1 MALAYSPHRA
11 LRVIAAY
18 KLLKASALLLV
29 AFSAFGLV
37 GQSHLQWLSDWIMGL
52 PIHHGHGF
60 LVRVIDKLF
69 ELGPRKFIAIGAAA
83 CVYAVVFTV
92 EGWGLWRE
100 KRWAEYLTVVVTAS
114 LIPLEGWEIF
124 RHVTWLKVLALV
136 VNVAIVLYLIRLLR
150 RPASPARSRD

>member
-1 MALAYSPHRA
+1 MSRSKHRA
-11 LRVIAAY
+11 LRIIAAY
-18 KLLKASALLLV
+18 KLLKAIALLLV

-37 GQSHLQWLSDWIMGL
+37 GQSHLQSLSDWIMGL

-69 ELGPRKFIAIGAAA
+69 ELGPRKFIAIGVAA
-83 CVYAVVFTV
+83 CVYAAVFMV

-114 LIPLEGWEIF
+114 LVPLEAWEIF
-124 RHVTWLKVLALV
+124 RHLTWLKVLALV
-136 VNVAIVLYLIRLLR
+136 VNVAIVLYLIALLR
-150 RPASPARSRD
+150 HPRPLPTGSR

>member
-1 MALAYSPHRA
+1 MSQSAHRA
-11 LRVIAAY
+11 LRIIATY
-18 KLLKASALLLV
+18 KLLKAVALLLV

-37 GQSHLQWLSDWIMGL
+37 GQSHLQSLSDWIMGL

-69 ELGPRKFIAIGAAA
+69 ELGPRKFVAIGAAA
-83 CVYAVVFTV
+83 CVYAGVFLV

-114 LIPLEGWEIF
+114 LIPLEAWEIL
-124 RHVTWLKVLALV
+124 RHLTWLKVLALV
-136 VNVAIVLYLIRLLR
+136 VNVAIVLYLIALLR
-150 RPASPARSRD
+150 RPRPLAAGSR

>member
-1 MALAYSPHRA
+1 MSQSAHRA
-11 LRVIAAY
+11 LRIIATY
-18 KLLKASALLLV
+18 KLLKAVALLLV

-37 GQSHLQWLSDWIMGL
+37 GQSHLQSLSDWIMGL

-69 ELGPRKFIAIGAAA
+69 ELGPRKFVAIGAAA
-83 CVYAVVFTV
+83 CVYAAVFMV

-114 LIPLEGWEIF
+114 LIPLEAWEIL
-124 RHVTWLKVLALV
+124 RHLTWLKVLALV
-136 VNVAIVLYLIRLLR
+136 VNVAIVLYLIALLR
-150 RPASPARSRD
+150 RPRPLAAGSR